1 MGSCAEDGPS
11 DAELITRSMNEPR
24 CFAPLFERHAVAVH
38 RYLAAKANSKD
49 VEDLVSETFLT
60 AFSSRGNFDAS
71 HPGALPWFFGIA
83 NNVLRHHWR
92 SESRRQSRLRRVV
105 PLQDTADPSD
115 QLVEHLDGKAHE
127 SGFAEAFALLSEP
140 QRETLILIGDL
151 GLSYEDAAL
160 ALGVPIGTIRSR
172 MNRARS
178 RLRELLGIEGQY
190 MGTASRTANEGH
202 PND

>member
-1 MGSCAEDGPS
+1 MGSCAADGNS
-11 DAELITRSMNEPR
+11 DAELITRSMTDPK

-38 RYLAAKANSKD
+38 RFLAAKANSVD
-49 VEDLVSETFLT
+49 VEDLVSETFVT
-60 AFSSRGNFDAS
+60 AFSSRSHFDTS
-71 HPGALPWFFGIA
+71 HPGALPWLFGIA

-105 PLQDTADPSD
+105 PLKDVADPAE
-115 QLVEHLDGKAHE
+115 QLVEHLAGMARE
-127 SGFAEAFALLSEP
+127 SGFAKAFASLSEH

-178 RLRELLGIEGQY
+178 RLRELLGIDGQY
-190 MGTASRTANEGH
+190 TGTTSRTATEGR
-202 PND
+202 PE

>member
-1 MGSCAEDGPS
+1 MGSCADDGPS
-11 DAELITRSMNEPR
+11 DAELITRSMTEPR

-38 RYLAAKANSKD
+38 RYLAAKTSSAD

-60 AFSSRGNFDAS
+60 AFSCRGRFDVS
-71 HPGALPWFFGIA
+71 HRGALPWLFGIA

-105 PLQDTADPSD
+105 PLKDTADPTD
-115 QLVEHLDGKAHE
+115 QLVEHLDTKAHE
-127 SGFAEAFALLSEP
+127 SGFAEAFASLSEH

-160 ALGVPIGTIRSR
+160 TLGVPIGTIRSR
-172 MNRARS
+172 LNRGRA
-178 RLRELLGIEGQY
+178 RLRELLGLDEQY
-190 MGTASRTANEGH
+190 TGTTLRTANEGH
-202 PND
+202 SE

>member
-1 MGSCAEDGPS
+1 MGSSADHGPS
-11 DAELITRSMNEPR
+11 DAELITHSMTEPR
-24 CFAPLFERHAVAVH
+24 CFAPLFERHAVVVH
-38 RYLAAKANSKD
+38 RYLAAKADSTD

-60 AFSSRGNFDAS
+60 AFSSRGHFDTS
-71 HPGALPWFFGIA
+71 HLCALPWLLGIA

-105 PLQDTADPSD
+105 PLTDTTDPTD
-115 QLVEHLDGKAHE
+115 QLVEHLDTRANE
-127 SGFAEAFALLSEP
+127 SEFAVAFASLSEP

-172 MNRARS
+172 MNRARA
-178 RLRELLGIEGQY
+178 RLRELLGLDGQY
-190 MGTASRTANEGH
+190 TGTTLRTANEGH
-202 PND
+202 PE